1 MLQVDSLQCKAGS
14 FTLSDISLAV
24 EKGQYSVLLGPT
36 GSGKTTL
43 LRCLSGLVR
52 VRSGKVT
59 LDGRDITG
67 APPGERNVGLLP
79 QDYCLFPHLDVR
91 HNIAFGPAIRKISQ
105 QQIGKRVDE
114 LSALLRLE
122 PLLKRSV
129 GGLSGGERQRVALAR
144 ALAVNPGL
152 LLLDEP
158 FSAVDPGL
166 RTTLWFE
173 VRDMLKAMGVPVIH
187 VTHSID
193 EAAALGDVLTVM
205 IGGRTVQTG
214 SPEEIFTRPAT
225 REAAEYQGIRNFH
238 EGVISA
244 VAGEK
249 VTVRCNGFDVIAFYQ
264 GKMALN
270 QRVQVCVRPQD
281 IKILRDGYPVREE
294 LSDNVY
300 SCEVH
305 SLYLLH
311 DMAVVK
317 VRGPA
322 DFELRLPLYVVK
334 RHALT
339 AGKAISCALW
349 QRNIL
354 IYPVNQ

>member
-1 MLQVDSLQCKAGS
+1 MLQIDSLQCKAGS
-14 FTLSDISLAV
+14 FTLSDVSLVV

-52 VRSGKVT
+52 VRGGRVT
-59 LDGRDITG
+59 LDGRDITE

-91 HNIAFGPAIRKISQ
+91 HNIAFGPAIRNMERRELDR
-105 QQIGKRVDE
+105 RVDE
-114 LSALLRLE
+114 LSALLRLG

-158 FSAVDPGL
+158 FSAVDPGF

-173 VRDMLKAMGVPVIH
+173 VRDMLKAMNVPVIH

-193 EAAALGDVLTVM
+193 EAAALGDILTVM
-205 IGGRTVQTG
+205 IGGRAVQTG
-214 SPEEIFTRPAT
+214 SPEEIFTRPAA
-225 REAAEYQGIRNFH
+225 REVAEYQGIRNFH

-244 VAGEK
+244 VKGDKA
-249 VTVRCNGFDVIAFYQ
+249 TVSCSGFDVIAFHQ
-264 GKMALN
+264 GKTALN

-294 LSDNVY
+294 LSDNVFR
-300 SCEVH
+300 CEVQ
-305 SLYLLH
+305 SMYLLH

-317 VRGPA
+317 VRGAA
-322 DFELRLPLYVVK
+322 DFELRLPLHVVK

-339 AGKAISCALW
+339 VGKAISCALW

-354 IYPVNQ
+354 LYPLDE